1 MRKGYLL
8 IESMV
13 AITVIVIGLMGIF
26 ALLSRS
32 LSLNRVI
39 SDRYVASYL
48 AAEGIE
54 IVKNLIDNNVLSGD
68 AWNKNLNEGSYQFDY
83 SAIILPSACG
93 SVCNKVFYWDAVRK
107 IYGFDPTGQK
117 TNFVRKVSIKT
128 IVDRSGLV
136 QSIQVN
142 SVVDWKTRGGA
153 NFSVNLEDHFY
164 NYR

>member
-1 MRKGYLL
+1 MKKGYLL

-13 AITVIVIGLMGIF
+13 AITVIVVGLLGIF

-48 AAEGIE
+48 AAEGVE
-54 IVKNLIDNNVLSGD
+54 IVKNLIDNNVLAED
-68 AWNKNLNEGSYQFDY
+68 AWNKNLNEGNYQFDY
-83 SAIILPSACG
+83 MATILPADCG
-93 SVCNKVFYWDAVRK
+93 SFCNKVFYWDSAQK
-107 IYGFDPTGQK
+107 IYSLIPTGQK
-117 TNFVRKVSIKT
+117 TNFVRKVSIKP
-128 IVDRSGLV
+128 IADRSGLV

-142 SVVDWKTRGGA
+142 SVVDWVTRGGA
-153 NFSVNLEDHFY
+153 SFSVNLEDHFY

>member
-13 AITVIVIGLMGIF
+13 AITVIVVGLLGIF
-26 ALLSRS
+26 ALLSKS

-39 SDRYVASYL
+39 NDRYVASYL
-48 AAEGIE
+48 AAEGVE

-68 AWNKNLNEGSYQFDY
+68 SWNKNLRDGNYQFDY
-83 SAIILPSACG
+83 SASILPSDCG
-93 SVCNKVFYWDAVRK
+93 DICNKVFYWDASQK
-107 IYGFDPTGQK
+107 AYSLAPAGQR
-117 TNFVRKVSIKT
+117 TNFIRKVSLKLIADK
-128 IVDRSGLV
+128 SGLV

-142 SVVDWKTRGGA
+142 SVVDWVTRGGA
-153 NFSVNLEDHFY
+153 NFSINLEDHFY